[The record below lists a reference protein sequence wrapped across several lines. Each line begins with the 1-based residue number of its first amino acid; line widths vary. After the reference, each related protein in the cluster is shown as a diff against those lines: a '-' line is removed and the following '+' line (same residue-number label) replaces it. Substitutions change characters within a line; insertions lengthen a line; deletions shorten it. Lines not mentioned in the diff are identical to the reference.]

1 MNAEARH
8 ENGVVVITVT
18 GSVDAL
24 TTGNLYSVIAAQVA
38 NKSVNVVIDLTG
50 VEFVSSAGLRTLFSA
65 TKEAR
70 SSGGDLRAASNNPV
84 IDKLLGMSG
93 FTSIAKVFSSV
104 QDAVASFVPHA

>member
-1 MNAEARH
+1 MNAEVRH
-8 ENGVVVITVT
+8 ENGIVVIVVT

-24 TTGNLYSVIAAQVA
+24 TADSLYSAIAAQLE

-70 SSGGDLRAASNNPV
+70 SGGGDLRVASNNPV
-84 IDKLLGMSG
+84 IDKLLAMSG
-93 FTSIAKVFSSV
+93 FASIAKVFSSA
-104 QDAVASFVPHA
+104 QDAVASFASQA